1 MFDFVLTSRS
11 VESDTQRIALGSRQ
25 RDIAVL
31 ETLVEQYQYRLV
43 RYLVSLLGRRTLQ
56 IRYIGVSF
64 GIGRYQ
70 PHRLGSPA
78 NQGDCKDKHTLS
90 AATLAAAQGAVY
102 H

>member
-1 MFDFVLTSRS
+1 MFDFVLTSRAS
-11 VESDTQRIALGSRQ
+11 VESDMQRIALGSRQ

-31 ETLVEQYQYRLV
+31 ETLVEQYQFRLV

-70 PHRLGSPA
+70 PHRLGSP